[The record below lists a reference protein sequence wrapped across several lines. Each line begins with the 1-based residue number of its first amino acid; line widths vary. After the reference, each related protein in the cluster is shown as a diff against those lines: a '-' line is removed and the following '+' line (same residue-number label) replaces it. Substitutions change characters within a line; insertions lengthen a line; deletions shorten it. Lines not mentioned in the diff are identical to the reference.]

1 MVKLNKLVLCLCLGF
16 QCMHVCVCVCVRACV
31 RACLRCVRV
40 HGLVRVH
47 LQTFFCSQGR
57 IKYKLIGDFP
67 APYFFKI
74 DENSGI
80 ITIRKSLKAD
90 KATNY
95 TVSYTNL

>member
-1 MVKLNKLVLCLCLGF
+1 MSVFRVSVHAR
-16 QCMHVCVCVCVRACV
+16 MCVCVRA
-31 RACLRCVRV
+31 CVRV

-74 DENSGI
+74 DENSGM

-90 KATNY
+90 KGTNY